1 MKDIIVGLCGSEDPS
16 KGYRFTIE
24 TRSGGTFLAKDG
36 KVVAKA
42 EGFILSQAAVHFDWT
57 SFAAKKEGGKP
68 SLKRRGRTPLEYDA
82 PEPLNA
88 GYVWLGTHN
97 NGISIPRV
105 TTYGRQE

>member
-57 SFAAKKEGGKP
+57 SFAAKKVTTHLPPRGAEGG
-68 SLKRRGRTPLEYDA
+68 T
-82 PEPLNA
+82 A
-88 GYVWLGTHN
+88 GERPG
-97 NGISIPRV
+97 
-105 TTYGRQE
+105 